1 MFLGMG
7 ANIVGGI
14 LADKYSSKN
23 YKALSYISM
32 GGSLIA
38 LPFAILA
45 FSATNNF
52 WLSIF
57 GITMMYGLGEGYG
70 SPSITMV

>member
-1 MFLGMG
+1 L
-7 ANIVGGI
+7 
-14 LADKYSSKN
+14 
-23 YKALSYISM
+23 

-45 FSATNNF
+45 YSTNNF
-52 WLSIF
+52 WLAIF
-57 GITMMYGLGEGYG
+57 GVTMMYGLGEGYG